1 MDASSEHANPST
13 PALDA
18 YSELVGLAGKTSV
31 LASCSA
37 LLSWDEQTYMPPDGA
52 VHRSGQLALLAGLHH
67 QMGTD
72 LRIGELLARVEG
84 SDLAADP
91 ASAEAVNVRELRRTF
106 NRLTRLPR
114 TLVEELARA
123 TSLAQQAWASAR
135 GAADFPSFR
144 PHLETILRLKRE
156 ESACLMGA
164 GNDLVP
170 FRSPYDPLLD
180 EYEPDARAEPLTA
193 LFERLRME
201 LVPLAAEIADA
212 ARRASSEAAHSNHNN
227 NNKDATDAILTRE
240 YPLDRQKIFG
250 EMVAAA
256 VGFNFRQGRLDVTP
270 HPFCTGIGPG
280 DVRITTRYDPHQ
292 FADAFF
298 GVLHEVGHGLYE
310 QGLDPDRFGT
320 PMGEAVSLGVHESQS
335 RLWENL
341 VGRSKAFWTYW
352 LPLARQVFPQALH
365 DVTPDRFHAAVNRV
379 APSLIRVQADEV
391 TYNLHILIRFELEQ
405 ALLSGDLQVAD
416 LPGAWNAKYRDSLG
430 VVPADDAEGCLQ
442 DIHWSAG
449 LFGYFPTYTLGNLYA
464 AQLFARADADLGGL
478 DGAFARGDFAGLLA
492 WLRDKVHRHG
502 KRFSPAALIEQAT
515 GTPLDHRPFID
526 ALRHKYGELYG
537 LGSGVGSRE

>member
-1 MDASSEHANPST
+1 V
-13 PALDA
+13 DA
-18 YSELVGLAGKTSV
+18 YPELVRRLGEISV

-37 LLSWDEQTYMPPDGA
+37 LLSWDEQTYMPPGGA

-67 QMGTD
+67 QMATD
-72 LRIGELLARVEG
+72 PRLGELLARVEG
-84 SDLAADP
+84 SDLVADP
-91 ASAEAVNVRELRRTF
+91 ASAEAVNVRESRRTF

-123 TSLAQQAWASAR
+123 TSLAQQAWVSAR
-135 GAADFPSFR
+135 GAADFASFR
-144 PHLETILRLKRE
+144 PHLETILGLKRE
-156 ESACLMGA
+156 ESACLMGE
-164 GNDLVP
+164 GNDSAP

-180 EYEPDARAEPLTA
+180 EYEPDARAAPLTA
-193 LFERLRME
+193 LFERLRKE
-201 LVPLAAEIADA
+201 LVPLAAEVADA
-212 ARRASSEAAHSNHNN
+212 ARRHASTATLTNS
-227 NNKDATDAILTRE
+227 KDATDAILTRE

-256 VGFNFRQGRLDVTP
+256 VGFDFRQGRLDVTP

-280 DVRITTRYDPHQ
+280 DVRITTRYDAHQ

-335 RLWENL
+335 RLWENA
-341 VGRSKAFWTYW
+341 VGRSKAFWTHW
-352 LPLARQVFPQALH
+352 LPTARQVFPQALH
-365 DVTPDRFHAAVNRV
+365 DATLERFHAAINRV

-405 ALLSGDLQVAD
+405 ALLSGDLPVGD
-416 LPGAWNAKYRDSLG
+416 LPAAWNAKYRESLG
-430 VVPADDAEGCLQ
+430 VVPGNDAEGCLQ

-478 DGAFARGDFAGLLA
+478 DGAFARGDFAGLLN

-526 ALRHKYGELYG
+526 ALRRKYGELYG
-537 LGSGVGSRE
+537 L